1 MRCRAFH
8 DTPKQIAVS
17 RVPLSPNLLNMLV
30 TDHSPR
36 PVISLKSMR
45 FSFSPLRDSRVPG
58 FQDDTM
64 EQVPFKQGRV
74 CAEQERA
81 RLHVCSRFFIRVLS
95 NLKIDRHNSMYCTLG
110 RPITIL
116 NLILRGWYVVR
127 KFIIL
132 LFSIVLLFSCSSFLT
147 SFFLLLFTL
156 VCALPLSLHIVSV
169 SFPGNGNSPSLSI
182 YSLSSIFGLVDP
194 LPLNPTSGKHPQD
207 IIILPLSSRT
217 APAFFTIHPGSR
229 RSCRDCRPCSKE
241 TTNRNFSLSDYTMRL

>member
-36 PVISLKSMR
+36 PVISPESMR

-58 FQDDTM
+58 FQDDTV

-132 LFSIVLLFSCSSFLT
+132 LFSIVLLFFLSDFLFFASFHSGLCPSSFA
-147 SFFLLLFTL
+147 SYC
-156 VCALPLSLHIVSV
+156 VCFIP
-169 SFPGNGNSPSLSI
+169 
-182 YSLSSIFGLVDP
+182 
-194 LPLNPTSGKHPQD
+194 
-207 IIILPLSSRT
+207 R
-217 APAFFTIHPGSR
+217 
-229 RSCRDCRPCSKE
+229 
-241 TTNRNFSLSDYTMRL
+241 